1 MHAKKFMLLMI
12 LLAFVI
18 TCFIAA
24 PVFSG
29 NGSSD
34 GYPWDADD
42 TGTHDDP
49 NDDKPDTTT
58 SSQVIM
64 SSSFVVNPDSP
75 DLIDGIAS
83 QILFFIMNSVY
94 YYQPDT
100 YYIMSEAEGSNNEQ
114 AAAVKS
120 TAK

>member
-1 MHAKKFMLLMI
+1 MHAKKFMMLLI

-18 TCFIAA
+18 TCFITS

-49 NDDKPDTTT
+49 VDGIPDTTT
-58 SSQVIM
+58 THVVLTNN
-64 SSSFVVNPDSP
+64 FVDNPVDP
-75 DLIDGIAS
+75 DLIDGVSS
-83 QILFFIMNSVY
+83 QILFFIVSSFY
-94 YYQPDT
+94 FYQPDT
-100 YYIMSEAEGSNNEQ
+100 YIIMTEAEGSNNEQ
-114 AAAVKS
+114 SAAVNIS
-120 TAK
+120 AK